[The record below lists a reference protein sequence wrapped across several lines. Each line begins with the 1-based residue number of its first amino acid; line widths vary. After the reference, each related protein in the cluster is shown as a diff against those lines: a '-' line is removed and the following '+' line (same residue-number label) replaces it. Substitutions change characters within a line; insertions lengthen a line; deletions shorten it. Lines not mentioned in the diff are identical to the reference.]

1 MMMIK
6 ILLVEDNKI
15 VREGLREL
23 LNAQADMQ
31 VIGEAAEGIEALE
44 MLRSGVLPDIL
55 LVDYNMPG
63 IDGIELTRRIC
74 AENYPDVKIIILTM
88 HAKRS
93 FVESALE
100 SGAKG
105 YLLKDGDFDA
115 MYRGIRKINQH
126 ELFISAGISG

>member
-23 LNAQADMQ
+23 LNVQADMQ

-55 LVDYNMPG
+55 LVDYNMP
-63 IDGIELTRRIC
+63 
-74 AENYPDVKIIILTM
+74 
-88 HAKRS
+88 
-93 FVESALE
+93 
-100 SGAKG
+100 
-105 YLLKDGDFDA
+105 
-115 MYRGIRKINQH
+115 
-126 ELFISAGISG
+126 